1 MGNEI
6 QVRLAENIKKI
17 RKEKK
22 LTQFELAEQ
31 AEISEAMVKSIE
43 TCRAWPSENTLLQI
57 SRTLKTDI
65 YHFFMP
71 VSSTL
76 SVKENLKSE
85 LKTVIT
91 ERYCEYLKEVMNSR
105 CD

>member
-17 RKEKK
+17 RKEKH

-43 TCRAWPSENTLLQI
+43 TCHAWPSENTLLQI
-57 SRTLKTDI
+57 SLALKTDI

-71 VSSTL
+71 IPETL
-76 SVKENLKSE
+76 PIKEDLKSE
-85 LKTVIT
+85 LKTVIK
-91 ERYCEYLKEVMNSR
+91 ERYCDYLKEVMDFLR
-105 CD
+105 